1 LEGREKMKLKFLSVL
16 LVCLMAGNV
25 FAAAW
30 VGPIGNWIDGTKWS
44 TGVMPALA
52 DTNEIKD
59 TVVSSQITVN
69 TNVGLYAGA
78 KITIGAGPA
87 ESQAAKLY
95 VQPNGYIG
103 SGTELKL
110 SDTGAGGSGGKYGY
124 LIQTGGTVDT
134 GSAGKVEVG
143 YKAGGIGSYTI
154 SGGSLIMTTG
164 GTSQLIVGGSGA
176 IGSTGT
182 FDVIGTAPV
191 ISLNRLW
198 VGAKDSSGGFNGT
211 ATMKF
216 ESSSPGSGVSSI
228 KLTNAGTGVYIDP
241 VDNAVANLDVT
252 SLVISSTALPSVIVL
267 IETLGTAAVTGD
279 FDSVL
284 DGDSTGSGT
293 EGSIVMLKDELNNLH
308 QYSLTYL
315 YNANGDGKTNDIA
328 LIPEPATLA
337 LLSLGLIA
345 IRRNKK

>member
-1 LEGREKMKLKFLSVL
+1 
-16 LVCLMAGNV
+16 MAGSV
-25 FAAAW
+25 FAAGPAW
-30 VGPIGNWIDGTKWS
+30 VGPVGNWNEAAKWN
-44 TGVMPALA
+44 PAAVPSLA

-59 TVVSSQITVN
+59 TVVSSEITVN
-69 TNVGLYAGA
+69 TNIGLYTGA

-95 VQPNGYIG
+95 VQTNGYIG

-143 YKAGGIGSYTI
+143 YKAGIGYYTI
-154 SGGSLIMTTG
+154 SGGSLSMTAG
-164 GTSQLIVGGSGA
+164 GTSQLFVGGSGA
-176 IGSTGT
+176 AGSTGT
-182 FDVIGTAPV
+182 FDV
-191 ISLNRLW
+191 
-198 VGAKDSSGGFNGT
+198 NGT
-211 ATMKF
+211 ASSITLYRLYVGCKDSGGGNAGTGTMKF

-228 KLTNAGTGVYIDP
+228 KLTNVGTGVYIDP
-241 VDNAVANLDVT
+241 VDTAVANLDVT
-252 SLVISSTALPSVIVL
+252 SLVVSSTALPSVIVL
-267 IETLGTAAVTGD
+267 IESLGTATVTGD

-284 DGDSTGSGT
+284 DGDSTGSGA
-293 EGSIVMLKDELNNLH
+293 EGSAVMLKDELNNLH
-308 QYSLTYL
+308 QYTLTYL

-328 LIPEPATLA
+328 LVIPEPATLA
-337 LLSLGLIA
+337 LLGLGLLA

>member
-1 LEGREKMKLKFLSVL
+1 MKFKSLCTIILFI
-16 LVCLMAGNV
+16 LMAGSV
-25 FAAAW
+25 FAAGPAW
-30 VGPIGNWIDGTKWS
+30 VGPIGNWTEAAKWN
-44 TGVMPALA
+44 PAAVPSLA

-59 TVVSSQITVN
+59 TVASSQITVN
-69 TNVGLYAGA
+69 TNVGLYSGA

-87 ESQAAKLY
+87 EAQAAKLY

-154 SGGSLIMTTG
+154 SNGSLTMTTG

-182 FDVIGTAPV
+182 FDVIGTAPT

-198 VGAKDSSGGFNGT
+198 VGAKDSSGGYNGT

-252 SLVISSTALPSVIVL
+252 SLIISSTAVPSAIVL

-279 FDSVL
+279 FDTVFYA
-284 DGDSTGSGT
+284 GGSGSGAQNST
-293 EGSIVMLKDELNNLH
+293 VMLYDELNNLH
-308 QYSLTYL
+308 QYTLTYL

-337 LLSLGLIA
+337 LLGLGLLA
-345 IRRNKK
+345 IRRR

>member
-1 LEGREKMKLKFLSVL
+1 MKKKFLGVL
-16 LVCLMAGNV
+16 LICLMAGSV
-25 FAAAW
+25 LAAGPAW
-30 VGPIGNWIDGTKWS
+30 VGPIGNWTEAAKWN
-44 TGVMPALA
+44 PAAVPSLA

-69 TNVGLYAGA
+69 TNVGLYTGA

-95 VQPNGYIG
+95 VQPEGYIG

-154 SGGSLIMTTG
+154 SGGSLIMTASNS
-164 GTSQLIVGGSGA
+164 TSQLIVGGSGA
-176 IGSTGT
+176 VGSTGT

-191 ISLNRLW
+191 ITLNRLW
-198 VGAKDSSGGFNGT
+198 VGAKDSSGGYNGT
-211 ATMKF
+211 ATMKL
-216 ESSSPGSGVSSI
+216 EASSPGSGVSSI

-241 VDNAVANLDVT
+241 VNNAVANLDVT
-252 SLVISSTALPSVIVL
+252 SLVVSSTALPSVIVL
-267 IETLGTAAVTGD
+267 IETLGTAAVTGV

-284 DGDSTGSGT
+284 DGDSTGSGAQNST
-293 EGSIVMLKDELNNLH
+293 VMLKDELNNLH
-308 QYSLTYL
+308 QYTLTYL

-328 LIPEPATLA
+328 LIIPEPATIA